1 MDPLKASIVE
11 AWVRGVKDLF
21 FARRG

>member
-21 FARRG
+21 SARRG